1 MLSSRS
7 TRDTE
12 PSLSPRLHRTVLAAA
27 LASLLLVA
35 AALPAAGQGNQGADE
50 DPALQQTIDPDEPV
64 VEGEA
69 TISAGHVD
77 IGPRFVD
84 GEWTLLARDD
94 TVVPSVWRSLDETA
108 LRVSDAAVLEVPDDP
123 NYDFIG
129 VDPGTPVHVIPQIEK
144 ADVVWMGWNTQE
156 PEVMERI
163 DRGATLTL
171 RNVEGPGELTM
182 FVQSGNL
189 GVPEVLWD
197 STEPGPQPMFIEVNT
212 HAHANWVFSEPG
224 VYLVELEF
232 AADLVDGSR
241 VSDTRALR
249 LAVGDAT
256 SIDEA
261 LSASYTPSPA
271 SAGGTETAAATEEEG
286 GSGSGLWLGALV
298 GALALLAGL
307 IVVQVRGGRAKRS
320 AEAERAGGA
329 GPTADQ
335 AAVSVSEPESSR

>member
-1 MLSSRS
+1 MPSTLETTASR
-7 TRDTE
+7 
-12 PSLSPRLHRTVLAAA
+12 LPRARGVIATVTACV
-27 LASLLLVA
+27 LLLA
-35 AALPAAGQGNQGADE
+35 GPTAPPAAGQGNQGADE
-50 DPALQQTIDPDEPV
+50 DPALQQTIDPNEAV

-69 TISAGHVD
+69 TISAGHID

-84 GEWTLLARDD
+84 GEWTLMGRDD
-94 TVVPSVWRSLDETA
+94 TVIPSVWRSLDETA

-123 NYDFIG
+123 NYAFLG
-129 VDPGTPVHVIPQIEK
+129 VDPGSPVHVIPQIEK
-144 ADVVWMGWNTQE
+144 ADVVWLGWNTQE

-197 STEPGPQPMFIEVNT
+197 STEQGPQPMFVEVNT

-232 AADLVDGSR
+232 AADLVDGTQA
-241 VSDTRALR
+241 SDTRALR

-256 SIDEA
+256 SIDQA
-261 LSASYTPSPA
+261 LSATYTPSPV
-271 SAGGTETAAATEEEG
+271 SAVGDATPAGSENDTG
-286 GSGSGLWLGALV
+286 GSGSGLWVGALV
-298 GALALLAGL
+298 GALALLGGL
-307 IVVQVRGGRAKRS
+307 VVVLMRGGRAKRD
-320 AEAERAGGA
+320 AELGRTGDTDASSDPAV
-329 GPTADQ
+329 PTL
-335 AAVSVSEPESSR
+335 SEPGPSQ